1 MCNLKDF
8 DWTNTCLKTSGS
20 CLKDTLRKGW
30 RMFPLWSSIGPWQ
43 CPQVTGGRLHSNK
56 HMTIISW
63 VPFLVLLIKPL
74 STLCNALTK
83 KIFYQILLLKK
94 AQKLLAYPSFHRV
107 KIYREFSIII
117 GITTTGYEYLRPE
130 EYFIYLMDKYPQ
142 KEVIHVQEMHA
153 GGRFYQLKLVKC
165 ISR

>member
-1 MCNLKDF
+1 M
-8 DWTNTCLKTSGS
+8 
-20 CLKDTLRKGW
+20 
-30 RMFPLWSSIGPWQ
+30 
-43 CPQVTGGRLHSNK
+43 
-56 HMTIISW
+56 
-63 VPFLVLLIKPL
+63 
-74 STLCNALTK
+74 
-83 KIFYQILLLKK
+83 
-94 AQKLLAYPSFHRV
+94 